1 MAETRGAG
9 VQLKALHRSHHDP
22 YQAIIEAAALS
33 HCESGI
39 TGALLGSETVKVL
52 TPGLSAEW
60 TGVSRRCGT
69 E

>member
-1 MAETRGAG
+1 MAEARRAG
-9 VQLKALHRSHHDP
+9 VDVKALLRSHHDP

-52 TPGLSAEW
+52 TPLWSIGRIDE
-60 TGVSRRCGT
+60 GVSRARD
-69 E
+69 

>member
-1 MAETRGAG
+1 MQASNSKLCIAATTT
-9 VQLKALHRSHHDP
+9 P

-60 TGVSRRCGT
+60 TGRVPPLRD
-69 E
+69 